1 VRWLCTFAAG
11 VVPIVFASAA
21 FASPSAHLV
30 YLRNAGAESCP
41 DETAVRSAVAARL
54 GYDPFFPS
62 AAETMFIEIS
72 VEKGQYRARVKLV
85 DGKND
90 VRGTRE
96 IAGSGS
102 ACSDMID
109 TLALSISIAIDPDS
123 LTRSAATDAAHA
135 EPESAEP
142 APPPVPVA
150 PPAQPE
156 PLPAA
161 ARPEASGNEDRRQ
174 TNVTRPYHLEL
185 SLAPAVWFGSAPS
198 VAFGGELGARLRWT
212 HVSLGLSARADAPA
226 SGSIQGVDVSVGFL
240 GGSAAACGHVSLLAA
255 CTVTTLGRL
264 SATSNASIARDDSAP
279 RLLLGASLGAELPA
293 SDTLLFFA
301 RAMANVAVGDQR
313 IVLSGVDIYE
323 LPRFSVGFQ
332 LGTAVRF

>member
-1 VRWLCTFAAG
+1 
-11 VVPIVFASAA
+11 
-21 FASPSAHLV
+21 
-30 YLRNAGAESCP
+30 
-41 DETAVRSAVAARL
+41 
-54 GYDPFFPS
+54 
-62 AAETMFIEIS
+62 
-72 VEKGQYRARVKLV
+72 
-85 DGKND
+85 
-90 VRGTRE
+90 
-96 IAGSGS
+96 
-102 ACSDMID
+102 
-109 TLALSISIAIDPDS
+109 
-123 LTRSAATDAAHA
+123 
-135 EPESAEP
+135 
-142 APPPVPVA
+142 
-150 PPAQPE
+150 
-156 PLPAA
+156 
-161 ARPEASGNEDRRQ
+161 
-174 TNVTRPYHLEL
+174 
-185 SLAPAVWFGSAPS
+185 VWFGSAPS